1 MLKLMRESAHKYPW
15 LLKSAMGIL
24 AILFIITMGWWGFS
38 EHQSDAVA
46 SVGEL
51 TVSHTE
57 YARTYQN
64 TYRYYHDNLKG
75 DVKEDILK
83 QMVLEGLISGKLW
96 SIAAQEL
103 GVAVTPAELR
113 DDIMRRPDFH
123 RNGQFD
129 PDLYRRI
136 LTASRLTPALYEAQ
150 HKLDLL
156 REKAIQVV
164 RHSVALTPA
173 EIAEAESL
181 IARQTTQDGSSAAAR
196 ERILQDYLTQKQ
208 DRALAAYEHALKT
221 RVNIKIY
228 KEFL

>member
-1 MLKLMRESAHKYPW
+1 
-15 LLKSAMGIL
+15 
-24 AILFIITMGWWGFS
+24 
-38 EHQSDAVA
+38 
-46 SVGEL
+46 
-51 TVSHTE
+51 
-57 YARTYQN
+57 
-64 TYRYYHDNLKG
+64 
-75 DVKEDILK
+75 
-83 QMVLEGLISGKLW
+83 MVLDGLISGKIW

-103 GVAVTPAELR
+103 GVTVTPEELR

-181 IARQTTQDGSSAAAR
+181 IARQATKDGTSATAR

-208 DRALAAYEHALKT
+208 DRALAAYEHALKA
-221 RVNIKIY
+221 RINIKIH
-228 KEFL
+228 KELL